1 MTAADLLEQMKRLDL
16 TEIEVMHELSE
27 ARLISDNC
35 VRLWDI
41 AEPDLANAVR
51 WLQAKRIR
59 YGNGK
64 DINAKVLV

>member
-59 YGNGK
+59 YGADGNP
-64 DINAKVLV
+64 NLKVLI